1 MNRKRLLLYLIFAV
15 YQFSAF
21 IFTVMVDG
29 HLDLLGML
37 RFIPWFKYISFL
49 GVALFMTDFVW
60 FWIDR
65 RGARRREEDLIKE
78 NNVLKAKIYD
88 FQQAAKDTGPSK
100 REL

>member
-29 HLDLLGML
+29 HLDLLGL
-37 RFIPWFKYISFL
+37 LKFIPWFKYITFL
-49 GVALFMTDFVW
+49 GVALFLTDFVW

-65 RGARRREEDLIKE
+65 RATRKRELELIQE

-88 FQQAAKDTGPSK
+88 LQELKGTGPSK
-100 REL
+100 EI

>member
-29 HLDLLGML
+29 HLDLLGL
-37 RFIPWFKYISFL
+37 LKFIPWFKYITFL
-49 GVALFMTDFVW
+49 GVALIITDFVW

-65 RGARRREEDLIKE
+65 RATWKREQELIKE

-88 FQQAAKDTGPSK
+88 LQESKGTGPSK
-100 REL
+100 EI